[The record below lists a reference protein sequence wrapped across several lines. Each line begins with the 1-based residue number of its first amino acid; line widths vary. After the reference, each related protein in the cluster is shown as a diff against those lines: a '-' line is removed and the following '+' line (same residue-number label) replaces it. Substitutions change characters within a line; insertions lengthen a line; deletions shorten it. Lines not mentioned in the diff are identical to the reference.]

1 MTKILWL
8 SPTFNHYKARFLNH
22 LAAAEG
28 IELTLLAG
36 AGRNENKNKGVDD
49 NWSFKVIQTNV
60 PKSKFGFSSQ
70 IRKLLSI
77 EFKKHDWVLIPA
89 EKKNLPLFLFALV
102 LQFFRKKTKLIS
114 YNHPVLKS
122 GEGKISFL
130 DKQITKFFYKKLD
143 RVIFYTKES
152 CEWAVQ
158 NNYIRVKKAFWA
170 NNTVDD
176 IEINKNYQFE
186 FPSVDTFN
194 ILFIGRLIPSKK
206 VGVLLHYFQELQ
218 NQMNETDLILE
229 IIGDGMDS
237 NLIQNA
243 QIGNNKIKW
252 HGTLTDEFDIAPIMK
267 RTNFVFV
274 PGLSGL
280 SINHAF
286 AYGRPYFTLQSK
298 GHGPE
303 IAYLKDNENGYVLS
317 GDIND
322 DVEKIKSFLLN
333 KEKMSAFSLSA
344 IEKSKEI
351 SVHKW
356 VEKMKM
362 AFINE

>member
-22 LAAAEG
+22 LAAAEE

-36 AGRNENKNKGVDD
+36 AGRNENKNKEVDD
-49 NWSFKVIQTNV
+49 NWSFEVIQTNV
-60 PKSKFGFSSQ
+60 LKSKFGFSSQ

-102 LQFFRKKTKLIS
+102 LQFFHKKTKLIS

-158 NNYIRVKKAFWA
+158 NKFIHSKKAFWA

-186 FPSVDTFN
+186 FPSVNTFN

-206 VGVLLHYFQELQ
+206 VGLLLRYFTELQ
-218 NQMNETDLILE
+218 NQMLGTDLNLE

-252 HGTLTDEFDIAPIMK
+252 HGTMTDEFDIAPIMK

-286 AYGRPYFTLQSK
+286 AYGRPYFTLKSK
-298 GHGPE
+298 EHGPE
-303 IAYLKDNENGYVLS
+303 IAYLRDNENGYILP

-351 SVHKW
+351 SVDKW